1 MLRRAV
7 LFSSLI
13 CCSNADNTPAL
24 DHPATLGSQERWL
37 ELHAVW
43 ERAEPQSTN
52 AFIESLEQQIALFPE
67 DPGSR
72 RLRAYLTLTL
82 VEEQQFDRA
91 EAIVTALGAL
101 DVGTTDDFVTIVRG
115 ALLRHRGKPLLAFRL
130 LDPLFNRI
138 VDVRARTKLN
148 EELFLLAIELE
159 RFRDAATYL
168 RALVTQAEG
177 NLRLRA
183 ERIALAQAELIPNDV
198 LIELL
203 AAEIEAEQRD
213 RWLLTYLAKHLA
225 KAAVDPGDPV
235 IARRLLELV
244 PELVGADADALMRVA
259 ARGAEVRLERNTVG
273 LVMPVG
279 SDTLRGR
286 GLDVARGL
294 ALSLGLPGGAAKLVV
309 RDHRAGPEAIPDT
322 LALLNADGAAVI
334 VAGYDVADATEAHR
348 YAKKTSVPIVLLTQP
363 EDAVSDAESVF
374 VLGEDAKIVRE
385 RLVGAL
391 ATRGKK
397 RVVILSDDRRV
408 IDFSQPLAMNIVAE
422 QPCSAS
428 IELLDSTKAD
438 AVVLDGDA
446 ACGAR
451 AAGLRGGG
459 RLVGVGLRAATA
471 SADVFASAGL
481 FPIPDADRK
490 DVQDDPLWKL
500 LVEERETVPS
510 YWMALGHDAGLLVKD
525 AILGLPP
532 DSGDKSIAVA
542 VRQRIVADAIAN
554 AEVQLWTT
562 SAKGFAGGRVLP
574 RDVLVT
580 SRP

>member
-1 MLRRAV
+1 M
-7 LFSSLI
+7 
-13 CCSNADNTPAL
+13 
-24 DHPATLGSQERWL
+24 
-37 ELHAVW
+37 
-43 ERAEPQSTN
+43 
-52 AFIESLEQQIALFPE
+52 EQQIALHPQ
-67 DPGSR
+67 DAGSR
-72 RLRAYLTLTL
+72 RLRAWLAIAL
-82 VEEQQFDRA
+82 VEQKQFDRA
-91 EAIVTALGAL
+91 EAATKAFTNLAA
-101 DVGTTDDFVTIVRG
+101 GTTDDFVVIVRG
-115 ALLRHRGKPLLAFRL
+115 ALLRHRGDRLDAFRV
-130 LDPLFNRI
+130 LDPLFNRV

-148 EELFLLAIELE
+148 EELFLLAIELG

-168 RALVTQAEG
+168 RALVTQSEG
-177 NLRLRA
+177 SLRLSA
-183 ERIALAQAELIPNDV
+183 ERLALRDGSAIPSSV

-203 AAEIEAEQRD
+203 ASEIEAERRD
-213 RWLLTYLAKHLA
+213 RWLLSFLAKHLA

-244 PELVGADADALMRVA
+244 PELVGKDADALMRVA

-273 LVMPVG
+273 LVMPMG
-279 SDTLRGR
+279 SDALRAR

-309 RDHRAGPEAIPDT
+309 RDHRGGPEDLDDT

-334 VAGYDVADATEAHR
+334 VAGFDVPDASAAR
-348 YAKKTSVPIVLLTQP
+348 AYANKTAVPVVLLTQP
-363 EDAVSDAESVF
+363 EEDVASSESVF
-374 VLGEDAKIVRE
+374 VLGEDAKTVRE

-391 ATRGKK
+391 ASRGKK

-408 IDFSQPLAMNIVAE
+408 IDFSPALAMNIAAE
-422 QPCSAS
+422 QPCTASA
-428 IELLDSTKAD
+428 ELLETTNAD

-451 AAGLRGGG
+451 AAALQGGK
-459 RLVGVGLRAATA
+459 RLVGVGLRASTT

-481 FPIPDADRK
+481 FPIAEGGRGAPT
-490 DVQDDPLWKL
+490 DDPLWKSL
-500 LVEERETVPS
+500 LTERGTPPS

-554 AEVQLWTT
+554 AEVKLWTT
-562 SAKGFAGGRVLP
+562 NATGFGGGRVMP

-580 SRP
+580 TRP